1 MSLKARLVYRLVQ
14 PGGSGRVLALCLLL
28 SLVAPLWAGEP
39 YLAPGH
45 PDGIALLPPPPVP
58 GSTEAAADLATAR
71 MVFKGRTPA
80 EEARAFKDAS
90 LAFSLFA
97 PAIGP
102 VFQPGQLP
110 KTEALLQ
117 QVKKEIGGIID
128 QPKDHWK
135 RRRPYQVDEQLNL
148 GQPEKSFSYP
158 SGHS

>member
-102 VFQPGQLP
+102 AG
-110 KTEALLQ
+110 
-117 QVKKEIGGIID
+117 
-128 QPKDHWK
+128 
-135 RRRPYQVDEQLNL
+135 RP
-148 GQPEKSFSYP
+148 PA
-158 SGHS
+158 